1 MDQLKSNDKQTQLA
15 NDFKKSSKQQKDA
28 EAKIRSAFGDMD
40 KNYIPQST
48 KDKVISNEDKCKM
61 DTQKRPSTSCE
72 TPKDKNVTEL
82 FPWLNE
88 ATEWNL
94 KCLGSLT
101 EVKPRQIL
109 KAMDTVIEL
118 VVLLI
123 LL

>member
-1 MDQLKSNDKQTQLA
+1 MDPLKPNDKQTQLA
-15 NDFKKSSKQQKDA
+15 IDFKKSSKQQKHA
-28 EAKIRSAFGDMD
+28 EANIPSASSDMN
-40 KNYIPQST
+40 KNYTPQSA
-48 KDKVISNEDKCKM
+48 KDKAMS
-61 DTQKRPSTSCE
+61 
-72 TPKDKNVTEL
+72 VTEL

-94 KCLGSLT
+94 KYLGSLT

-109 KAMDTVIEL
+109 KAMDTVIEY